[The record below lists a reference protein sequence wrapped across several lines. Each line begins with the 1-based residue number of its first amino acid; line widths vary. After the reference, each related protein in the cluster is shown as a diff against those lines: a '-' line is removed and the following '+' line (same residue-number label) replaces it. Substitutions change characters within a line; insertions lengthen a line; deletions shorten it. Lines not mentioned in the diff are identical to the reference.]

1 MRIAFLII
9 TSLLML
15 VNMYLIF
22 MWVPTEQNLGISQRI
37 FYVHVPVAWVGM
49 VAIFVVAI
57 GSVLHLITR
66 NDRWDAIAYSAA
78 EIGLIFGTLM
88 LVTGALWAKPAWGVW
103 WQWDPKL
110 TTALILWFIYVGYLM
125 VRAYAPSGSQ
135 GRRYASVVAL
145 IGAIDAPIIYM
156 ASVWWRTA
164 HPDLNIGPLAE
175 SSLDTNMLMVWLY
188 STVAF
193 TVFYV
198 YLLIERISMRKAE
211 DDIDEVYQYCLLYT
225 SDAADE

>member
-175 SSLDTNMLMVWLY
+175 SSLDTNMLTVWLY
-188 STVAF
+188 STVTF

-211 DDIDEVYQYCLLYT
+211 DDIDEVYQYANF
-225 SDAADE
+225 SS

>member
-9 TSLLML
+9 SSLLML

-66 NDRWDAIAYSAA
+66 NDRWDAIAYSSA

-188 STVAF
+188 STVTF

-211 DDIDEVYQYCLLYT
+211 DDIDEVYQYANF
-225 SDAADE
+225 SS

>member
-37 FYVHVPVAWVGM
+37 FYIHVPVAWVGM

-57 GSVLHLITR
+57 ASILHLITR
-66 NDRWDAIAYSAA
+66 HDRWDAIAYSGA
-78 EIGLIFGTLM
+78 EIGLIFGTWM

-175 SSLDTNMLMVWLY
+175 SSLDTDMLMVWLY
-188 STVAF
+188 STLVF

-211 DDIDEVYQYCLLYT
+211 DDIDEVYQYANF
-225 SDAADE
+225 SS

>member
-37 FYVHVPVAWVGM
+37 FYIHVPVAWVGM

-211 DDIDEVYQYCLLYT
+211 DDIDEVYQYANF
-225 SDAADE
+225 SS

>member
-193 TVFYV
+193 TVFFV

-211 DDIDEVYQYCLLYT
+211 DDIDEVYQYANF
-225 SDAADE
+225 SS

>member
-9 TSLLML
+9 TALLML

-211 DDIDEVYQYCLLYT
+211 DDIDEVYQYANF
-225 SDAADE
+225 SS

>member
-37 FYVHVPVAWVGM
+37 FYIHVPVAWVGM

-198 YLLIERISMRKAE
+198 YLLIERISMRRAE
-211 DDIDEVYQYCLLYT
+211 DNIDEVYQYANF
-225 SDAADE
+225 SS

>member
-1 MRIAFLII
+1 MRTVFLII
-9 TSLLML
+9 TALLML

-37 FYVHVPVAWVGM
+37 FYIHVPVAWVGM

-57 GSVLHLITR
+57 ASILHLITR
-66 NDRWDAIAYSAA
+66 HDRWDAIAYSGA

-164 HPDLNIGPLAE
+164 HPDLNIGPLAK
-175 SSLDTNMLMVWLY
+175 SSLDTDMLMVWLY
-188 STVAF
+188 STLVF

-211 DDIDEVYQYCLLYT
+211 DDIDEVYQYANF
-225 SDAADE
+225 SS

>member
-1 MRIAFLII
+1 MRTVFLVI
-9 TSLLML
+9 TALLML

-37 FYVHVPVAWVGM
+37 FYIHVPVAWVGM

-66 NDRWDAIAYSAA
+66 NDRWDAIAYSGA
-78 EIGLIFGTLM
+78 EIGLVFGTLM

-110 TTALILWFIYVGYLM
+110 TTALILWFIYIGYLM

-164 HPDLNIGPLAE
+164 HPDLNIGPLAK
-175 SSLDTNMLMVWLY
+175 SALDTDMLMVWLY

-211 DDIDEVYQYCLLYT
+211 DEIDEVYQYANF
-225 SDAADE
+225 SS

>member
-1 MRIAFLII
+1 MRTVFLVI
-9 TSLLML
+9 TALLML

-37 FYVHVPVAWVGM
+37 FYIHVPVAWVGM

-66 NDRWDAIAYSAA
+66 HDRWDAIAYSGA
-78 EIGLIFGTLM
+78 EIGLVFGTLM

-110 TTALILWFIYVGYLM
+110 TTALILWFIYIGYLM

-164 HPDLNIGPLAE
+164 HPDLNIGPLAK
-175 SSLDTNMLMVWLY
+175 SSLDTDMLMVWLY

-211 DDIDEVYQYCLLYT
+211 DEIDEVYQYANF
-225 SDAADE
+225 SS

>member
-211 DDIDEVYQYCLLYT
+211 DDIDEVYQY
-225 SDAADE
+225 ADFSS

>member
-1 MRIAFLII
+1 MRTVFLII
-9 TSLLML
+9 TALLML

-37 FYVHVPVAWVGM
+37 FYIHVPVAWVGM

-57 GSVLHLITR
+57 GSILHLITR
-66 NDRWDAIAYSAA
+66 HDRWDAIAYSGA

-175 SSLDTNMLMVWLY
+175 SSLDTDMLMVWLY
-188 STVAF
+188 STLVF

-211 DDIDEVYQYCLLYT
+211 DDIDEVYQYANF
-225 SDAADE
+225 SS

>member
-57 GSVLHLITR
+57 GSVLHFITR
-66 NDRWDAIAYSAA
+66 NDSWDAIAYSAA

-175 SSLDTNMLMVWLY
+175 SSLDTNMLIVWLY

-211 DDIDEVYQYCLLYT
+211 DDIDEVYQYANF
-225 SDAADE
+225 SS

>member
-66 NDRWDAIAYSAA
+66 NDRWDVIAYSDA

-211 DDIDEVYQYCLLYT
+211 DDIDEVYQYANF
-225 SDAADE
+225 SS

>member
-1 MRIAFLII
+1 MRTVFLII
-9 TSLLML
+9 TALLML

-37 FYVHVPVAWVGM
+37 FYIHVPVAWVGM

-57 GSVLHLITR
+57 GSILHLISR
-66 NDRWDAIAYSAA
+66 HDRWDAIAYSGA

-175 SSLDTNMLMVWLY
+175 SSLDTDMLMVWLY
-188 STVAF
+188 STLVF

-211 DDIDEVYQYCLLYT
+211 DDIDEVYQYANF
-225 SDAADE
+225 SS

>member
-66 NDRWDAIAYSAA
+66 NDRWDSIAYSAA

-211 DDIDEVYQYCLLYT
+211 DDIDEVYQYANF
-225 SDAADE
+225 SS

>member
-1 MRIAFLII
+1 MRTVFLVI
-9 TSLLML
+9 TALLML

-37 FYVHVPVAWVGM
+37 FYIHVPVAWVGM

-66 NDRWDAIAYSAA
+66 NDRWDAIAYSGA
-78 EIGLIFGTLM
+78 EIGLVFGTLM

-110 TTALILWFIYVGYLM
+110 TTALILWFIYIGYLM

-164 HPDLNIGPLAE
+164 HPDLNIGPLAK
-175 SSLDTNMLMVWLY
+175 SSLDTDMLMVWLY

-211 DDIDEVYQYCLLYT
+211 DEIDEVYQYANF
-225 SDAADE
+225 SS

>member
-188 STVAF
+188 STVVF

-211 DDIDEVYQYCLLYT
+211 DDIDEVYQYANF
-225 SDAADE
+225 SS

>member
-1 MRIAFLII
+1 MRTVFLVI
-9 TSLLML
+9 TALLML

-37 FYVHVPVAWVGM
+37 FYIHVPVAWVGM

-66 NDRWDAIAYSAA
+66 HDRWDAIAYSGA
-78 EIGLIFGTLM
+78 EIGLVFGTLM

-110 TTALILWFIYVGYLM
+110 TTALILWFIYIGYLM

-135 GRRYASVVAL
+135 GGRYASVVAL

-164 HPDLNIGPLAE
+164 HPDLNIGPLAK
-175 SSLDTNMLMVWLY
+175 SSLDTDMLMVWLY

-211 DDIDEVYQYCLLYT
+211 DEIDEVYQYANF
-225 SDAADE
+225 SS

>member
-1 MRIAFLII
+1 MRTVFLII
-9 TSLLML
+9 TALLML

-37 FYVHVPVAWVGM
+37 FYIHVPVAWVGM

-57 GSVLHLITR
+57 GSILHLITR
-66 NDRWDAIAYSAA
+66 HDRWDAIAYSGA
-78 EIGLIFGTLM
+78 EIGVISGTFM

-211 DDIDEVYQYCLLYT
+211 DDIDEVYQYANF
-225 SDAADE
+225 SS

>member
-1 MRIAFLII
+1 
-9 TSLLML
+9 
-15 VNMYLIF
+15 

-66 NDRWDAIAYSAA
+66 NDRWDAIAYSGA

-211 DDIDEVYQYCLLYT
+211 DDIDEVYQY
-225 SDAADE
+225 ADFSS

>member
-66 NDRWDAIAYSAA
+66 NDRWDVIAYSAA

-193 TVFYV
+193 TVFFV

-211 DDIDEVYQYCLLYT
+211 DDIDEVYQYANF
-225 SDAADE
+225 SS

>member
-198 YLLIERISMRKAE
+198 YLLIERMSMRKAE
-211 DDIDEVYQYCLLYT
+211 DDIDEVYQYANF
-225 SDAADE
+225 SS

>member
-66 NDRWDAIAYSAA
+66 NDRWDVIAYSAA

-198 YLLIERISMRKAE
+198 YILIERISMRKAE
-211 DDIDEVYQYCLLYT
+211 DDIDEVYQYANF
-225 SDAADE
+225 SS

>member
-188 STVAF
+188 STVTF

-211 DDIDEVYQYCLLYT
+211 DDIDEVYQYANF
-225 SDAADE
+225 SS

>member
-1 MRIAFLII
+1 MRTVFLII
-9 TSLLML
+9 TALLML

-37 FYVHVPVAWVGM
+37 FYIHVPVAWVGM

-57 GSVLHLITR
+57 ASILHLITR
-66 NDRWDAIAYSAA
+66 HDRWDAIAYSGA

-88 LVTGALWAKPAWGVW
+88 LVTGALLAKPAWGVW

-175 SSLDTNMLMVWLY
+175 SSLDTDMLMVWLY
-188 STVAF
+188 STLVF

-211 DDIDEVYQYCLLYT
+211 DDIDEVYQYANF
-225 SDAADE
+225 SS

>member
-1 MRIAFLII
+1 MRTVFLII
-9 TSLLML
+9 TALLML

-57 GSVLHLITR
+57 GSILHLITR
-66 NDRWDAIAYSAA
+66 HDRWDAIAYSGA

-175 SSLDTNMLMVWLY
+175 SSLDTDMLMVWLY
-188 STVAF
+188 STLVF

-211 DDIDEVYQYCLLYT
+211 DDIDEVYQYANF
-225 SDAADE
+225 SS

>member
-198 YLLIERISMRKAE
+198 YLMIERMSMRKAE
-211 DDIDEVYQYCLLYT
+211 DDIDEVYQYANF
-225 SDAADE
+225 SS

>member
-211 DDIDEVYQYCLLYT
+211 DDIDEVYQYANF
-225 SDAADE
+225 SS